1 MRSEGNVK
9 IMNLPEYEPSDNV
22 WLKIEAKL
30 NQDSFQQVV
39 KNLPEYEP
47 EEEVWV
53 NISSQLNNAKSSPIK
68 WAVAASII
76 VGFALYFSLKNNE
89 VTYTKQE
96 IVPDLLL
103 TENDKSQYGYEEIK
117 KICNEDRIVCEKPE
131 FKELETELEELN
143 TASIELK
150 MAIGKYNTEP
160 ELITQLAEIENQ
172 KSDIIRKMVAQI

>member
-1 MRSEGNVK
+1 
-9 IMNLPEYEPSDNV
+9 MNLPEYEPSDNV
-22 WLKIEAKL
+22 WQNIEAKL
-30 NQDSFQQVV
+30 NLDSFRQVV

-47 EEEVWV
+47 EEKVWA
-53 NISSQLNNAKSSPIK
+53 NISSQLNNTKSSPIK
-68 WAVAASII
+68 WVVAASIL

-89 VTYTKQE
+89 VIYSKQE
-96 IVPDLLL
+96 IAPDLLL
-103 TENDKSQYGYEEIK
+103 TEKDQNQYGYEEIK
-117 KICNEDRIVCEKPE
+117 KICSEDKIICEKPE
-131 FKELETELEELN
+131 FKALETELEELN